1 MTEHPAEP
9 PADRPADRP
18 AGRLTGVVGWPV
30 GHSRS
35 PRLHRHWL
43 RRHGI
48 EGDYVALPVAEE
60 DLDEVVGVLPKAGFR
75 GVNVT
80 VPHKVAALAIADEAT
95 PRAQG
100 IGAANA
106 LTFANGRVLADNTDG
121 EGFLRSLREGAPLW
135 DPGAGPA
142 AVLGAGGAARA
153 VVWALLE
160 AGAPLVTLC
169 NRTRAT
175 AEALAEGFGPRVG
188 VADWVQA
195 GNVVEEAATVV
206 NTTSL
211 GMTGKPELRVPL
223 DGLRPGQVVTDLVYA
238 PLETRLLREARA
250 AGAVAVDGLGM
261 LLHQAAPAFERWWGV
276 RPEVDGALREAVL
289 G

>member
-1 MTEHPAEP
+1 MTGDAT
-9 PADRPADRP
+9 
-18 AGRLTGVVGWPV
+18 GRLTGVAGWPV

-43 RRHGI
+43 ARHGI

-60 DLDEVVGVLPKAGFR
+60 HLEEVVAALPKAGFR
-75 GVNVT
+75 GLNVT
-80 VPHKVAALAIADEAT
+80 VPHKVAALRLAHEAT
-95 PRAQG
+95 ARAHA
-100 IGAANA
+100 IGAANL
-106 LTFANGRVLADNTDG
+106 LTFAEGRILADNTDG
-121 EGFLRSLREGAPLW
+121 EGFLRNLREGAPLW
-135 DPGAGPA
+135 EPGAGPA

-160 AGAPLVTLC
+160 AGAPAVTLC

-175 AEALAEGFGPRVG
+175 AEALAESFGARVG

-195 GNVVEEAATVV
+195 GNVVEAAATVV

-211 GMTGKPELRVPL
+211 GMAGKPELRVPL

-250 AGAVAVDGLGM
+250 AGATAVDGLGM
-261 LLHQAAPAFERWWGV
+261 LLHQAAPAFERWWGI
-276 RPEVDGALREAVL
+276 RPEVDGNLRAAVL